1 MLKMSRNQLRVSVI
15 IPVYNADK
23 YIAEA
28 IESVLDQNFSDFEV
42 IVVNDGSTDRSGE
55 ICQHYGQLDKSVRYF
70 EQENSGVSVARNLG
84 LKYARGEYVFF
95 LDSDDTIDLN
105 FLRSSYQIAH
115 EGGYDLVVLGEP
127 YASRLPRPPALPTC
141 AQFWRLSFLKGYP
154 EIRFPEGIQPCE
166 DGLFSHQLIAL
177 TDRIGFNPRAQ
188 YFYRQHDQQNHRVIL
203 SQSQRVLAQIPA
215 WLNILQ
221 DFYSKKDLWNV
232 GALHLALFM
241 QHEPFELRYLF
252 MPLSDEQKNW
262 LFGEILKFAKE
273 HIFPFLSPEDWMRL
287 SPAFQRFLKSFN
299 YREFDTWLS
308 GEIARIEQKRKRS
321 LWMLKFIPI
330 PNWRR
335 TRRINI
341 NQYFD
346 DMIRTINPLYF
357 NLLIDK
363 SS

>member
-1 MLKMSRNQLRVSVI
+1 MSSIQVRVSVI

-23 YIAEA
+23 YVAQA
-28 IESVLDQNFSDFEV
+28 IDSVLGQDFSGFEV
-42 IVVNDGSTDRSGE
+42 ILVNDGSTDRSGE
-55 ICQHYGQLDKSVRYF
+55 ICRLYEQSDSRVRYL
-70 EQENSGVSVARNLG
+70 EQKNKGVSAARNLG

-105 FLRSSYQIAH
+105 FLRSSYQIAQ

-127 YASRLPRPPALPTC
+127 YVSRLPRPPALPTC
-141 AQFWRLSFLKGYP
+141 AQFWRLSFLRDYP

-166 DGLFSHQLIAL
+166 DGLFSHQLVAL
-177 TDRIGFNPRAQ
+177 TNRIGFNPSAH

-203 SQSQRVLAQIPA
+203 VQVEKVLAQIPA

-221 DFYSKKDLWNV
+221 DFYSKNDLWDV
-232 GALHLALFM
+232 DALHLALFM
-241 QHEPFELRYLF
+241 QHEPFELRYLS

-273 HIFPFLSPEDWMRL
+273 HILPFLTPEDWTQL
-287 SPAFQRFLKSFN
+287 STAFRRFLQSSS

-308 GEIARIEQKRKRS
+308 GEIARIEQKRKLS
-321 LWMLKFIPI
+321 LLMLKFIPI

-335 TRRINI
+335 TRRNYI
-341 NQYFD
+341 NQQFD
-346 DMIRTINPLYF
+346 HLIRTLKPIN
-357 NLLIDK
+357 
-363 SS
+363 